1 MIIFDHYSGATL
13 QNKTE
18 WQKYTSV
25 PRADLNDFDHRVS
38 SLTIMPPRDPI
49 ARQTLLVENLS
60 RRGFMSVSDIAEE
73 TGVSEITIRRDLT
86 ELERS
91 GTIRRTH
98 GGALI
103 ARNGTANI
111 YDIREPTFEARRRRN
126 SDAKIRIA
134 QRAVQFVRP
143 GQTIALDTGSTT
155 LELTRFLGE
164 VADLQIITNNT
175 RAASLLAETTHP
187 VYLPGGRVRGRELS
201 IYGSN
206 AASFVSTYHYDIL
219 FLGLSGISEDGLF
232 DYSPEDCEIKRVFIQ
247 RSDLII
253 ALCDASKFNRQA
265 MVRIAALGEIHYLVV
280 DMAPPDALREA
291 IEKAGARILIAGD
304 RMG

>member
-1 MIIFDHYSGATL
+1 M
-13 QNKTE
+13 Q
-18 WQKYTSV
+18 
-25 PRADLNDFDHRVS
+25 
-38 SLTIMPPRDPI
+38 PRDPI
-49 ARQTLLVENLS
+49 ARQTLLVESLS

-103 ARNGTANI
+103 ARNGAVNI

-134 QRAVQFVRP
+134 RAAARFVRP
-143 GQTIALDTGSTT
+143 GHTIALDTGSTT

-164 VADLQIITNNT
+164 AADLRIITNNT

-187 VYLPGGRVRGRELS
+187 VYLPGGRIRGRELS
-201 IYGSN
+201 ICGAS
-206 AASFVSTYHYDIL
+206 AASFVSSYHYDIL
-219 FLGLSGISEDGLF
+219 FLGLSGISETGLF
-232 DYSPEDCEIKRVFIQ
+232 DYSPEDCEIKRAFIQ
-247 RSDLII
+247 RSDRIV

-265 MVRIAALGEIHYLVV
+265 MVRIGGLNEIHYLIV
-280 DMAPPDALREA
+280 DTAPPEALQAA
-291 IEKAGARILIAGD
+291 IDKAGAKVIIASD
-304 RMG
+304 LTE

>member
-1 MIIFDHYSGATL
+1 M
-13 QNKTE
+13 Q
-18 WQKYTSV
+18 
-25 PRADLNDFDHRVS
+25 
-38 SLTIMPPRDPI
+38 PRDPI
-49 ARQTLLVENLS
+49 ARQTLLVESLS

-103 ARNGTANI
+103 ARNGAVNI

-134 QRAVQFVRP
+134 RAAARFVRP
-143 GQTIALDTGSTT
+143 GHTIALDTGSTT
-155 LELTRFLGE
+155 LELTRFLCE
-164 VADLQIITNNT
+164 AADLRIITNNT

-187 VYLPGGRVRGRELS
+187 VYLPGGRIRGRELS
-201 IYGSN
+201 ICGAS
-206 AASFVSTYHYDIL
+206 AASFVSSYHYDIL
-219 FLGLSGISEDGLF
+219 FLGLSGISETGLF
-232 DYSPEDCEIKRVFIQ
+232 DYSPEDCEIKRAFIQ
-247 RSDLII
+247 RSDRIV

-265 MVRIAALGEIHYLVV
+265 MVRIGGLNEIHYLIV
-280 DMAPPDALREA
+280 DTAPPEALQAA
-291 IEKAGARILIAGD
+291 IDKAGAKVIIASD
-304 RMG
+304 LTE